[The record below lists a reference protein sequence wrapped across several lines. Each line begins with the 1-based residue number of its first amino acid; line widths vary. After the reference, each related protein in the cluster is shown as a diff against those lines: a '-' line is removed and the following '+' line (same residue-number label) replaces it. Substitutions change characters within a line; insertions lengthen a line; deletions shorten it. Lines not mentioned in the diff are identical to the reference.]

1 MSSKASKHALLGPS
15 IANFSVQYN
24 FQVIA
29 IALAIAQRDMPQET
43 WVKTQDKSVIF
54 IGCILG
60 QFLMGY
66 AGDLVGRTKALSL
79 TLSLAVLGAVGSSLG
94 PWGDVTDVYTT
105 IIAFRFVIGFGLG
118 GVYPLSATKAAEAES
133 GDAAASTEAEKRADA
148 IARSSSAFF
157 WQGPGMCAPYL
168 LAVVLRASLKSQ
180 QQGFQ
185 WRLLLGAGALPAL
198 AVVLMSDAKSDASST
213 GAAATNASLR
223 DALRDAKVWKQF
235 AGTGGGWFLY
245 DIAFYGFGLM
255 GPSIVQQCFHG
266 SDSVETTSW
275 QQLVALAFSV
285 PAMLATVWALNRKLC
300 GVKRMQVFGFY
311 LMAASYLLYIVLR
324 VLDVSPW
331 VLYGCYCLL
340 NFTLNFG
347 PNVTTFVLPS
357 ATYPREM
364 RSSMNGLS
372 SAAGKLGA
380 VLGTELLPTLELSY
394 NLNVVLF
401 FCMATCVAGALLTSW
416 AVDDDEPDRAK
427 ADPSLEAPLVV
438 NADTV

>member
-1 MSSKASKHALLGPS
+1 MSSKSSKHALLGPS

-66 AGDLVGRTKALSL
+66 AGDLIGRTKALSL

-94 PWGDVTDVYTT
+94 PWGDITDVYTT

-185 WRLLLGAGALPAL
+185 WRFLLGAGALPAL
-198 AVVLMSDAKSDASST
+198 AVVLMSDATSDAPAT

-245 DIAFYGFGLM
+245 DIAFYGFDG
-255 GPSIVQQCFHG
+255 G
-266 SDSVETTSW
+266 
-275 QQLVALAFSV
+275 V

-311 LMAASYLLYIVLR
+311 LMAASYLLYIVLALGR
-324 VLDVSPW
+324 EPW

-401 FCMATCVAGALLTSW
+401 FCMATCVAGALTSW
-416 AVDDDEPDRAK
+416 AVDDDEPDAPRRTRASRRRSSPTPTRPK
-427 ADPSLEAPLVV
+427 PPHFVPLAP
-438 NADTV
+438 AG